1 MGRASLERE
10 ESAMRLNRVVM
21 VAVAGLGVAGWSLA
35 ANADAAAGKAK
46 FEAAC
51 AECHEAADFEGE
63 DAKALADS
71 IKKIAAGQTKH
82 KAEIK
87 LSDAEI
93 ADVAAFM
100 AGGGK

>member
-1 MGRASLERE
+1 MK
-10 ESAMRLNRVVM
+10 LNRLLV

-46 FEAAC
+46 FEATC
-51 AECHEAADFEGE
+51 ADCHEAGDFEGE
-63 DAKALADS
+63 DAGALADT
-71 IKKIAAGQTKH
+71 IKKIAGGQMKH
-82 KAEIK
+82 KADIK

-100 AGGGK
+100 ASGGK